1 MGWILDLALILFIL
15 LSIFLGMR
23 RGLIGSL
30 VKLLNGVLRLILS
43 VVLAR
48 PLVSLL
54 SLTSISER
62 LFDSYH
68 VRFSSLSNR
77 FNVNLVGMNQEKLN
91 AFTAEAL
98 ADADIPKIFR
108 SFFLDVFNI
117 SPETIS
123 ARESVTIADMMSATL
138 VNITLLI
145 FSFLFLTLLLWLV
158 SKLIVRWSKG
168 NTKKTTIFAKTNKW
182 LGASFGLL
190 KSVLI
195 VFVIFIVISFLSGF
209 GFMKSVVLYI
219 ESSFIA
225 KWLYRLSLFLI
236 NSSFDLKEMLKSWI

>member
-54 SLTSISER
+54 SLTSINER

-68 VRFSSLSNR
+68 VKFSSLSNR

-98 ADADIPKIFR
+98 ADADIPKVFR

-123 ARESVTIADMMSATL
+123 TRESVTIADMMSATL

-145 FSFLFLTLLLWLV
+145 FSFLFLRIFSLLL
-158 SKLIVRWSKG
+158 G
-168 NTKKTTIFAKTNKW
+168 C
-182 LGASFGLL
+182 
-190 KSVLI
+190 
-195 VFVIFIVISFLSGF
+195 
-209 GFMKSVVLYI
+209 
-219 ESSFIA
+219 
-225 KWLYRLSLFLI
+225 
-236 NSSFDLKEMLKSWI
+236 